1 MIDVNKYENYYFETA
16 KKIFATPSPSGYYE
30 EIEGVLKK
38 FADELGVKFERT
50 NKGCFIFT
58 VQGKEGENS
67 GALGLSAHADTLGAM
82 IRSFDGDKIKFS
94 RVGGPILST
103 FDGEYCTVIT
113 RDGKKYRGT
122 FLSVSPSK
130 HVYED
135 CDTITHT
142 EEHMYVRLDENVRC
156 AEDFKKLGIEN
167 GNYIAL
173 DTKTEITPSGYIKSR
188 FIDDKASVAAFIT
201 AMKII
206 KDYNLVPQKTLKF
219 LVTVYE
225 EVGHGASYVPDG
237 LEKMLCVDMGCIGKD
252 LSCNEHQVSI
262 CAKDSHGPYD
272 YRLTNSLVALA
283 KANGLEYAIDIY
295 PYYGSDAGAMW
306 TAGYDIPAALIGTGV
321 NASHG
326 MERTHIDGVKN
337 TIKLMLLYA
346 GFSL

>member
-1 MIDVNKYENYYFETA
+1 
-16 KKIFATPSPSGYYE
+16 
-30 EIEGVLKK
+30 
-38 FADELGVKFERT
+38 
-50 NKGCFIFT
+50 
-58 VQGKEGENS
+58 
-67 GALGLSAHADTLGAM
+67 
-82 IRSFDGDKIKFS
+82 
-94 RVGGPILST
+94 
-103 FDGEYCTVIT
+103 
-113 RDGKKYRGT
+113 
-122 FLSVSPSK
+122 
-130 HVYED
+130 
-135 CDTITHT
+135 
-142 EEHMYVRLDENVRC
+142 MYVRLDENVRC

-252 LSCNEHQVSI
+252 LSCNEHQASI

-283 KANGLEYAIDIY
+283 KANGLDYAIDIY

-306 TAGYDIPAALIGTGV
+306 TAGYDIPAALVGTGV